1 LNNKM
6 KINLHVDLIFILG
19 KIGSGKDTAADYLN
33 KKYNFTILRYGD
45 IIKNMMITA
54 GWDGKKD
61 IRGRKLMLDIG
72 EAFRKWDE
80 NVFVKQMINLTT
92 DNITIRFDD
101 LENINT
107 KRIVISDVRLPNEIF
122 YYKKLLKERVVS
134 FKDTSVKMLGS
145 NYNNSR
151 EIDEEISKD
160 PTETSLDDY
169 EADYFI
175 LNDQYTKLNTI
186 YENLDVVIKTEFGY

>member
-1 LNNKM
+1 MNNKM

-145 NYNNSR
+145 NYNNTR

>member
-1 LNNKM
+1 MNNKM